1 MYHILL
7 YFSNKTKALH
17 VSNFKK
23 IQNLVFNY
31 KTVKLE
37 TLFKLIVVQ
46 LMKQTKKK
54 VKIGVKNNNLLGV

>member
-46 LMKQTKKK
+46 
-54 VKIGVKNNNLLGV
+54 